1 MSSKKS
7 KSAIILKIFSAL
19 KRNKKAR
26 KRERKPEV
34 SKIFAA
40 CRFKSLLLSPTAR
53 MLSLGAIRRVHL
65 GLEEDDLI
73 LQILGQ
79 KEMPGSHPKYRLLL
93 SDGRFTTSS
102 TILHPD
108 MNYLIQ
114 ENKLEK
120 YSVIRVK
127 LVCNRVDTK
136 MVIILLNVKIL
147 IPGTRVNGVFGNPSK
162 IECDDE
168 FPATENACQK
178 CTKNNSK

>member
-1 MSSKKS
+1 
-7 KSAIILKIFSAL
+7 
-19 KRNKKAR
+19 
-26 KRERKPEV
+26 
-34 SKIFAA
+34 
-40 CRFKSLLLSPTAR
+40 
-53 MLSLGAIRRVHL
+53 MLSLGAIRRVQL
-65 GLEEDDLI
+65 GVEEEDI
-73 LQILGQ
+73 VLQILGQ
-79 KEMPGSHPKYRLLL
+79 KEMPGCQPKYRLLL
-93 SDGRFTTSS
+93 SDGRYSTSRS
-102 TILHPD
+102 ILHPD
-108 MNYLIQ
+108 MNHLIL

-127 LVCNRVDTK
+127 LVCNRVDTT